1 MKQVHIISGRAVPL
15 KRSDVD
21 TDQII
26 PAEWLK
32 RVERTGFEKGLFS
45 SWRDDRN
52 FVLNDERYAGASI
65 LVAGPSFG
73 VGSSREHA
81 VWALQQYGFDVV
93 IAPSFSDIFRN
104 NCAKNGLVPVVL
116 DSQSVEELWATI
128 EADPSTEITVDVER
142 LMVEVP
148 ATGARYEF
156 VLDASTQERFL
167 QGLDDIGI
175 TLSHDAHIS
184 DFERRRPVWL
194 SVTSGMYEPP
204 LEFDAAVYRSLYLN
218 LTDFTDD
225 QLWLHYDA
233 YGRRQGLRAHSLAN
247 RDEFARL
254 AGSGRV
260 LEIGPFTRPLLVGPN
275 IVYADIYSTS
285 QLQELAPRLELRP
298 EDVPEIA
305 YVITPGDLTGITGKF
320 DSVIS
325 GQVIEH
331 QPNLVG
337 HLQQVSQLLD
347 DGGRYFILAPDYR
360 YCFDHFMRPSTIS
373 HVLDAYAR
381 KVTMH
386 DPESLI
392 ASRLTRAH
400 NDSVRHW
407 AGDHGDPQVHPE
419 FPQHDRI
426 TRLKLALEQSVL
438 TPETLNN
445 EHAWFF
451 TPDSFAAIIQD
462 LCDLE
467 LIDFELER
475 IYPTLH
481 NTLEFWAIL
490 RKPD

>member
-142 LMVEVP
+142 LVVEIP

-184 DFERRRPVWL
+184 DYERRRPMWL
-194 SVTSGMYEPP
+194 
-204 LEFDAAVYRSLYLN
+204 A
-218 LTDFTDD
+218 
-225 QLWLHYDA
+225 
-233 YGRRQGLRAHSLAN
+233 
-247 RDEFARL
+247 
-254 AGSGRV
+254 
-260 LEIGPFTRPLLVGPN
+260 TR
-275 IVYADIYSTS
+275 
-285 QLQELAPRLELRP
+285 
-298 EDVPEIA
+298 
-305 YVITPGDLTGITGKF
+305 
-320 DSVIS
+320 
-325 GQVIEH
+325 
-331 QPNLVG
+331 
-337 HLQQVSQLLD
+337 
-347 DGGRYFILAPDYR
+347 
-360 YCFDHFMRPSTIS
+360 
-373 HVLDAYAR
+373 
-381 KVTMH
+381 
-386 DPESLI
+386 
-392 ASRLTRAH
+392 
-400 NDSVRHW
+400 
-407 AGDHGDPQVHPE
+407 
-419 FPQHDRI
+419 
-426 TRLKLALEQSVL
+426 
-438 TPETLNN
+438 
-445 EHAWFF
+445 
-451 TPDSFAAIIQD
+451 
-462 LCDLE
+462 
-467 LIDFELER
+467 
-475 IYPTLH
+475 
-481 NTLEFWAIL
+481 
-490 RKPD
+490 